1 MYTYPMPKVYSVA
14 SARAHLPEILDDV
27 EAGNDVHLS
36 RRGRLVAV
44 VLSSNQYEI
53 LRGTR
58 PDFATAYHGFLERH
72 SIGDIGLDPDFSSS
86 LRDRNSGRRV
96 RL

>member
-1 MYTYPMPKVYSVA
+1 MPKVYSVA
-14 SARAHLPEILDDV
+14 SARSHLPEILDDV

-44 VLSSNQYEI
+44 VLSTNQYEA

-58 PDFATAYHGFLERH
+58 PPFATAYRGFLERH
-72 SIGDIGLDPDFSSS
+72 PVGDIELDADFFST
-86 LRDRNSGRRV
+86 LRDRNPGRRV

>member
-1 MYTYPMPKVYSVA
+1 MPKVYSVA

-27 EAGNDVHLS
+27 AAGNDVHLS

-44 VLSSNQYEI
+44 VLSSNQYEA
-53 LRGTR
+53 LRGGR
-58 PDFATAYHGFLERH
+58 PPFATAYRRFLERH
-72 SIGDIGLDPDFSSS
+72 PLGDIALDADFVSS
-86 LRDRNSGRRV
+86 LRDKGPGRRV